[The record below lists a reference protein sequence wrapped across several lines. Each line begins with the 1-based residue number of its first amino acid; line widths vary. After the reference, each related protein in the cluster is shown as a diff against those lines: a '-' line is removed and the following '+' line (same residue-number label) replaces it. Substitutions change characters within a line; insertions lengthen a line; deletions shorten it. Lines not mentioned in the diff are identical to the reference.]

1 MTVLAQAGSMKADP
15 TNYDIVEYVNTL
27 REAILEAYTGVVSAF
42 KQTPR
47 CKPPSFSH
55 VSADCL
61 LTYVTAAAALVP
73 YLESVFGFLRIAMQ
87 DVDRTE
93 GIVKAG
99 VGLLGDLASEFQKGE
114 IKQPLQED
122 WVQEAIKVARTRGS
136 GSETRQVAKW
146 AKEMVRLAT
155 R

>member
-1 MTVLAQAGSMKADP
+1 MT
-15 TNYDIVEYVNTL
+15 
-27 REAILEAYTGVVSAF
+27 
-42 KQTPR
+42 
-47 CKPPSFSH
+47 
-55 VSADCL
+55 
-61 LTYVTAAAALVP
+61 
-73 YLESVFGFLRIAMQ
+73 

-114 IKQPLQED
+114 IRQPLQED
-122 WVQEAIKVARTRGS
+122 WVQETIKVARTRGS